1 MLSRLARG
9 LTDWATDQVKA
20 SSKNIFNEETTKQV
34 GERIGQTLAKHL
46 EDNNMTGEGAV
57 KDFKDY
63 TEKVIDYNIGTSVSN
78 RTLLETDDAFDKK
91 LEPFM
96 EGEARQLSD
105 LNQLS
110 LLDPD
115 SEFRSK
121 LGESIEPLR
130 RTLEDFD
137 TPDIEMEDELDE
149 NLQKFLAYQFSKLDT
164 SKNLSEEGLTYQLKM
179 MQKYVKENPLS
190 NKFNKTYPDQDNLL
204 SELNDSLSTRITP
217 DYSGDVMVDPAYTT
231 VKASFKTR
239 NQMVNELEKAGIG
252 GEFGTSLYEITE
264 TDLNKM
270 SSEGKRLMKALKKE
284 DWFGYEDADELMVT
298 LFDEG
303 LEALTSEPSAG
314 LKNSL
319 GRYVNKYFGGIEK
332 ENISRQQKIKNFI
345 KPSAVKVLLYRAY
358 KVGTNL
364 ASDLRFFNPSEVGVH
379 LGTSGQADAII
390 RKKTLVDKGDYSRED
405 LAKYIIQ
412 NNGSENTVIDPID
425 TTSHLNFKKAE
436 YYVSLENPLVFP
448 YQEPGEWSADMILTD
463 GYSLENFDKALKMN
477 LKSEAPYSP
486 EQMKKLKELVQQA
499 NEINYYRARFIRN
512 EVSNPLLDPDK
523 PKRGMAKYKMVD
535 MVARWNLNLEFQ
547 EWIRSFGF
555 DSIKYVND
563 IEPSYATDVDHL
575 VDIAQVEKE
584 FKPDA
589 LQRKRN
595 LVDFDEP
602 RHWSYIAFK
611 PEQLKTTDAVAF
623 DPKDP
628 RHRYAG
634 GGVESDMRRVDGTIK
649 DEHGFLGPIKNNV
662 TGKIMTEMS
671 ITVQI
676 GGKEVAIP
684 SLVPTLTPKQREVMV
699 NNDFEGRGKDV
710 PLDIQKTA
718 KAHAVPRI
726 EAGLSPFYKHGEE
739 NRKQNAKGGKL
750 TARGIKQYA

>member
-1 MLSRLARG
+1 MLSRLARL
-9 LTDWATDQVKA
+9 LTDRATDHGKA

-46 EDNNMTGEGAV
+46 EDNNITGEGAV
-57 KDFKDY
+57 QDFKDY

-78 RTLLETDDAFDKK
+78 RTLLETDEAFDKK

-149 NLQKFLAYQFSKLDT
+149 NL
-164 SKNLSEEGLTYQLKM
+164 
-179 MQKYVKENPLS
+179 
-190 NKFNKTYPDQDNLL
+190 NKFNKTYPTSTGEELDNLAL
-204 SELNDSLSTRITP
+204 Q
-217 DYSGDVMVDPAYTT
+217 VDNTLREKQRKKFQKIKGKLYRA
-231 VKASFKTR
+231 FK
-239 NQMVNELEKAGIG
+239 VG
-252 GEFGTSLYEITE
+252 TE
-264 TDLNKM
+264 TD
-270 SSEGKRLMKALKKE
+270 
-284 DWFGYEDADELMVT
+284 
-298 LFDEG
+298 
-303 LEALTSEPSAG
+303 
-314 LKNSL
+314 
-319 GRYVNKYFGGIEK
+319 
-332 ENISRQQKIKNFI
+332 
-345 KPSAVKVLLYRAY
+345 
-358 KVGTNL
+358 
-364 ASDLRFFNPSEVGVH
+364 SDLRFFNPSEVGVH

-412 NNGSENTVIDPID
+412 NNGSENTVINPID

-448 YQEPGEWSADMILTD
+448 YQEPGEWSADRILTD
-463 GYSLENFDKALKMN
+463 GYSLENFDKALKIN

-486 EQMKKLKELVQQA
+486 EQMKTLKELVQQA
-499 NEINYYRARFIRN
+499 NEINYYKARFLNN

-584 FKPDA
+584 FNPDA

-623 DPKDP
+623 DPEDP
-628 RHRYAG
+628 RHRY
-634 GGVESDMRRVDGTIK
+634 V
-649 DEHGFLGPIKNNV
+649 
-662 TGKIMTEMS
+662 
-671 ITVQI
+671 
-676 GGKEVAIP
+676 
-684 SLVPTLTPKQREVMV
+684 
-699 NNDFEGRGKDV
+699 
-710 PLDIQKTA
+710 
-718 KAHAVPRI
+718 
-726 EAGLSPFYKHGEE
+726 
-739 NRKQNAKGGKL
+739 KGGKL
-750 TARGIKQYA
+750 TVRGMKHCA

>member
-9 LTDWATDQVKA
+9 LTDWATDQVKT
-20 SSKNIFNEETTKQV
+20 SSKNILNEETTKQV

-57 KDFKDY
+57 QDFKDY

-179 MQKYVKENPLS
+179 MQKYVKEHPLS
-190 NKFNKTYPDQDNLL
+190 NKFNKTYPTSTSEELDNLAL
-204 SELNDSLSTRITP
+204 Q
-217 DYSGDVMVDPAYTT
+217 VDNTLREKQRKKFQKIKGKFYRA
-231 VKASFKTR
+231 FK
-239 NQMVNELEKAGIG
+239 VG
-252 GEFGTSLYEITE
+252 TE
-264 TDLNKM
+264 TDL
-270 SSEGKRLMKALKKE
+270 
-284 DWFGYEDADELMVT
+284 
-298 LFDEG
+298 
-303 LEALTSEPSAG
+303 
-314 LKNSL
+314 
-319 GRYVNKYFGGIEK
+319 
-332 ENISRQQKIKNFI
+332 
-345 KPSAVKVLLYRAY
+345 
-358 KVGTNL
+358 
-364 ASDLRFFNPSEVGVH
+364 DLRFLNPAEVGVH
-379 LGTSGQADAII
+379 IGSSGQADAII
-390 RKKTLVDKGDYSRED
+390 RKKTLVDKGDYSREE

-425 TTSHLNFKKAE
+425 TTSHLNFKKSE
-436 YYVSLENPLVFP
+436 YYVSFENPLVFP
-448 YQEPGEWSADMILTD
+448 YQEPGEWSADKILTD
-463 GYSLENFDKALKMN
+463 GYSLENFDKALKIN

-486 EQMKKLKELVQQA
+486 EQMKRLKELVQQA

-623 DPKDP
+623 DPEDP

-649 DEHGFLGPIKNNV
+649 DEHGFLGPLKNNV
-662 TGKIMTEMS
+662 TGKTMTEMS

-676 GGKEVAIP
+676 DGKRVAIP

>member
-46 EDNNMTGEGAV
+46 EDNNMTGEGTIQ
-57 KDFKDY
+57 DFKDY

-96 EGEARQLSD
+96 EGEAQQLYD

-190 NKFNKTYPDQDNLL
+190 NKFNKTYPTSTGEELDNLAL
-204 SELNDSLSTRITP
+204 Q
-217 DYSGDVMVDPAYTT
+217 VDNTLREKQRKKFQKIKGKLYRA
-231 VKASFKTR
+231 FK
-239 NQMVNELEKAGIG
+239 VG
-252 GEFGTSLYEITE
+252 TE
-264 TDLNKM
+264 TD
-270 SSEGKRLMKALKKE
+270 
-284 DWFGYEDADELMVT
+284 
-298 LFDEG
+298 
-303 LEALTSEPSAG
+303 
-314 LKNSL
+314 
-319 GRYVNKYFGGIEK
+319 
-332 ENISRQQKIKNFI
+332 
-345 KPSAVKVLLYRAY
+345 
-358 KVGTNL
+358 
-364 ASDLRFFNPSEVGVH
+364 SDLRFFNPAEVGVH

-390 RKKTLVDKGDYSRED
+390 RKKTLVDKGNYSPEE
-405 LAKYIIQ
+405 LVKYIIQ

-425 TTSHLNFKKAE
+425 TTSHLNFKKSE
-436 YYVSLENPLVFP
+436 YYVSFENPLVFP
-448 YQEPGEWSADMILTD
+448 YQEPGEWSADRILTD
-463 GYSLENFDKALKMN
+463 GYSLENFDKALKIN

-589 LQRKRN
+589 LQQKRN

-634 GGVESDMRRVDGTIK
+634 GGNMFRLDGTRK
-649 DEHGFLGPIKNNV
+649 DEHGFLGPIKNSR
-662 TGKIMTEMS
+662 GEIMTEMS
-671 ITVQI
+671 AGIEI
-676 GGKEVAIP
+676 DGKEILIP
-684 SLVPTLTPKQREVMV
+684 TLVPGQTEEALEYMRHMERGQGFNLKIPIEKQIV
-699 NNDFEGRGKDV
+699 D
-710 PLDIQKTA
+710 TA
-718 KAHAVPRI
+718 AKHAMPFI
-726 EAGLSPFYKHGEE
+726 KAGLSPFYKHGEE

-750 TARGIKQYA
+750 TARGIRHYA

>member
-9 LTDWATDQVKA
+9 LTDWATDQVKT
-20 SSKNIFNEETTKQV
+20 SSKNILNEETTKQV

-57 KDFKDY
+57 QDFKDY

-179 MQKYVKENPLS
+179 MQKYVKEHPLS
-190 NKFNKTYPDQDNLL
+190 NKFNKTYPTSTSEELDNLAL
-204 SELNDSLSTRITP
+204 Q
-217 DYSGDVMVDPAYTT
+217 VDNTLREKQRKKFQKIKGKFYRA
-231 VKASFKTR
+231 FK
-239 NQMVNELEKAGIG
+239 VG
-252 GEFGTSLYEITE
+252 TE
-264 TDLNKM
+264 TDL
-270 SSEGKRLMKALKKE
+270 
-284 DWFGYEDADELMVT
+284 
-298 LFDEG
+298 
-303 LEALTSEPSAG
+303 
-314 LKNSL
+314 
-319 GRYVNKYFGGIEK
+319 
-332 ENISRQQKIKNFI
+332 
-345 KPSAVKVLLYRAY
+345 
-358 KVGTNL
+358 
-364 ASDLRFFNPSEVGVH
+364 DLRFLNPAEVGVH
-379 LGTSGQADAII
+379 IGSSGQADAII
-390 RKKTLVDKGDYSRED
+390 RKKTLVDKGDYSREE

-425 TTSHLNFKKAE
+425 TTSHLNFKKSE
-436 YYVSLENPLVFP
+436 YYVSFENPLVFP
-448 YQEPGEWSADMILTD
+448 YQEPGEWSADKILTD
-463 GYSLENFDKALKMN
+463 GYSLENFDKALKIN

-486 EQMKKLKELVQQA
+486 EQMKRLKELVQQA

-623 DPKDP
+623 DPEDP

-649 DEHGFLGPIKNNV
+649 DEHGFLGPLKNNV
-662 TGKIMTEMS
+662 TGKTMTEMS

-676 GGKEVAIP
+676 DGKRVAIP

-750 TARGIKQYA
+750 TARGIKHGV

>member
-9 LTDWATDQVKA
+9 LTDWATEQVTVA
-20 SSKNIFNEETTKQV
+20 SKNIFNEETTKQV

-46 EDNNMTGEGAV
+46 EDNNITGEGAV
-57 KDFKDY
+57 QDFKDY

-78 RTLLETDDAFDKK
+78 RTLLETDEAFDKK

-190 NKFNKTYPDQDNLL
+190 NKFNKTYPTSTGEELDNLAL
-204 SELNDSLSTRITP
+204 Q
-217 DYSGDVMVDPAYTT
+217 VDNTLREKQRKKFQKIKGKLYRA
-231 VKASFKTR
+231 FK
-239 NQMVNELEKAGIG
+239 VG
-252 GEFGTSLYEITE
+252 TE
-264 TDLNKM
+264 TD
-270 SSEGKRLMKALKKE
+270 
-284 DWFGYEDADELMVT
+284 
-298 LFDEG
+298 
-303 LEALTSEPSAG
+303 
-314 LKNSL
+314 
-319 GRYVNKYFGGIEK
+319 
-332 ENISRQQKIKNFI
+332 
-345 KPSAVKVLLYRAY
+345 
-358 KVGTNL
+358 
-364 ASDLRFFNPSEVGVH
+364 SDLRFFNPSEVGVH

-412 NNGSENTVIDPID
+412 NNGSENTVINPID

-448 YQEPGEWSADMILTD
+448 YQEPGEWSADRILTD
-463 GYSLENFDKALKMN
+463 GYSLENFDKALKIN

-486 EQMKKLKELVQQA
+486 EQMKTLKELVQQA
-499 NEINYYRARFIRN
+499 NEINYYKARFLNN

-584 FKPDA
+584 FNPDA

-628 RHRYAG
+628 RHRY
-634 GGVESDMRRVDGTIK
+634 V
-649 DEHGFLGPIKNNV
+649 
-662 TGKIMTEMS
+662 
-671 ITVQI
+671 
-676 GGKEVAIP
+676 
-684 SLVPTLTPKQREVMV
+684 
-699 NNDFEGRGKDV
+699 
-710 PLDIQKTA
+710 
-718 KAHAVPRI
+718 
-726 EAGLSPFYKHGEE
+726 
-739 NRKQNAKGGKL
+739 KGGKL
-750 TARGIKQYA
+750 TVRGMKHCA